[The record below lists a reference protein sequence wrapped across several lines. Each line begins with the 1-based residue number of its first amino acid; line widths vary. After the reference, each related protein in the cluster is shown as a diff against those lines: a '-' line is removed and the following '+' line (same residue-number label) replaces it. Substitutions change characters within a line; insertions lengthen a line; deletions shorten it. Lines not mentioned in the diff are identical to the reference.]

1 MSLQPSPLPPV
12 PEATARVA
20 RAAFRRPALC
30 MRLRDELGV
39 LYEDADFAALFPTRG
54 RPALPPWRLAL
65 VTVLQ
70 FLEGLSDR
78 QAAEAVRARI
88 DWKYALSLELSDPGF
103 DFSVLCEF
111 RARLV
116 AGGQELLLLDRMLDH
131 FTARGLVTAR
141 GRQRTDS
148 THVLGAVRKLHRLE
162 LLAETL
168 RAALNALAA
177 AAPAWLRGVAPPA
190 WYERYG
196 RRVEETRLPRVGAAR
211 DAYTR
216 AVGADGAALLAAP
229 VAPGARPALAALPAV
244 ATPRE
249 VWAQQFEPAG
259 PNDRPPAR
267 APRAARSAPRPS
279 DAPPASPP
287 PPASRGSGEGAG
299 TLRLR
304 DVRTRP
310 RAAALLVSPY
320 DRDARYRS
328 KGGPAWVG
336 YMVHLSETCDA
347 GRPRLV
353 THVDTTPASAH
364 EATRTMAIHD
374 ALAAKALTPA
384 EHLVDGAYVSGAVL
398 VQGHDTHAIALVG
411 PPPPDTS
418 GLRPGSGFGVADFVL
433 DWAAERAICPRGVA
447 SLSWKRYGDP
457 VGRPYIAIHFPGP
470 ACAACPV
477 RAACIRQRGRGG
489 RNLVVHP
496 EAEHTALTAARARF
510 ASPEGQALYD
520 LRAGVE
526 STISQAV
533 RVFGLRRARYR
544 GLPKTR
550 LQHAA
555 TAAALNLARVTAW
568 LDARPLAPTR
578 VSRFARLAA

>member
-1 MSLQPSPLPPV
+1 
-12 PEATARVA
+12 
-20 RAAFRRPALC
+20 
-30 MRLRDELGV
+30 
-39 LYEDADFAALFPTRG
+39 
-54 RPALPPWRLAL
+54 L

-88 DWKYALSLELSDPGF
+88 DWKYALSLELGDPGF

-116 AGGQELLLLDRMLDH
+116 AGGQELLLLDRMLEH
-131 FTARGLVTAR
+131 FAARGLVTAR

-162 LLAETL
+162 LLAEAL
-168 RAALNALAA
+168 RAALNALAT

-216 AVGADGAALLAAP
+216 AVGADGAALLAALD
-229 VAPGARPALAALPAV
+229 APGAPPGLAALPAV
-244 ATPRE
+244 ATLRD

-259 PNDRPPAR
+259 PNDPAPGR
-267 APRAARSAPRPS
+267 APGAARSAPRPGT
-279 DAPPASPP
+279 APATPPAPDT
-287 PPASRGSGEGAG
+287 PAPGA
-299 TLRLR
+299 TAPHSARASVAALRLR
-304 DVRTRP
+304 SARTRAP
-310 RAAALLVSPY
+310 ATHLLVSPY

-353 THVDTTPASAH
+353 THVDTTPAGAH
-364 EATRTMAIHD
+364 EATRTMAIQD

-384 EHLVDGAYVSGAVL
+384 EHLVDGAYVSGATL
-398 VQGHDTHAIALVG
+398 VHSATAHAIALVG
-411 PPPPDTS
+411 PPPRDTS
-418 GLRPGSGFGVADFVL
+418 GQPRHGPRRQPRGTSFGVADFVL
-433 DWAAERAICPRGVA
+433 DWAAERAVCPRGVP
-447 SLSWKRYGDP
+447 SLSWKRYERVERYDGVP
-457 VGRPYIAIHFPGP
+457 RPYILIHFPGT

-510 ASPEGQALYD
+510 ASAEGQTLYD

-555 TAAALNLARVTAW
+555 TAAALNLARLAAW
-568 LDARPLAPTR
+568 LEERPLAPTR
-578 VSRFARLAA
+578 ISRFARLAA